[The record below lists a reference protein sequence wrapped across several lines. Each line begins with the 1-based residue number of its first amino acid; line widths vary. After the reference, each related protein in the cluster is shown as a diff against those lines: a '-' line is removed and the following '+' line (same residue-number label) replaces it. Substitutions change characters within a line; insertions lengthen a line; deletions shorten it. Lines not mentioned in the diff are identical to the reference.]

1 MSGSSLLE
9 LQDVSFGYGEGQ
21 SFIPVLDKVNFC
33 VESGQRI
40 ALLGRSGSGKSTLM
54 NILAGLLLPER
65 GSVVW
70 QGTDVTQ
77 LNDAKRVALRR
88 QTIGVVYQFHHL
100 LPEFSA
106 EENVALPAI
115 LGGQK
120 VAKSTQLAHQLLD
133 QVGLG
138 HRFDHRP
145 GELSGGERQRVAV
158 ARALA
163 GHPKVLL
170 MDEPTGNLDE
180 ATADQVLAMLI
191 DLSETTQTSLVIV
204 THDRRVAAQT
214 DQQFELHHGE
224 MKPFQGIETTGG
236 VSSNHS
242 LLAIATR
249 PEDLP
254 SPVVQRRR
262 PSKASQ

>member
-1 MSGSSLLE
+1 MSGSSLLA
-9 LQDVSFGYGEGQ
+9 LQSVSFGYGDGQ
-21 SFIPVLDKVNFC
+21 SRIPVLDDVNFC
-33 VESGQRI
+33 IESGQRL

-54 NILAGLLLPER
+54 NILAGLLIPER
-65 GSVVW
+65 GSVIW
-70 QGTDVTQ
+70 QGIDITG

-115 LGGQK
+115 LGGQT
-120 VAKSTQLAHQLLD
+120 VATSTQLARQLLD

-145 GELSGGERQRVAV
+145 GELSGGERQRVAI

-180 ATADQVLAMLI
+180 TTADQILAMLL

-204 THDRRVAAQT
+204 THDRRVATQT

-224 MKPFQGIETTGG
+224 LKPF
-236 VSSNHS
+236 
-242 LLAIATR
+242 
-249 PEDLP
+249 
-254 SPVVQRRR
+254 
-262 PSKASQ
+262 

>member
-1 MSGSSLLE
+1 MSGSSLLA
-9 LQDVSFGYGEGQ
+9 LQSVSFGYGDGP
-21 SFIPVLDKVNFC
+21 SRVPVLDDVNFC
-33 VESGQRI
+33 IESGQRL

-54 NILAGLLLPER
+54 NILAGLLLPEQ

-70 QGTDVTQ
+70 QGTDITQ
-77 LNDAKRVALRR
+77 LNDARRVALRR

-115 LGGQK
+115 LGGQTL
-120 VAKSTQLAHQLLD
+120 ATSTQLARQLLD

-138 HRFDHRP
+138 HRLDHRP
-145 GELSGGERQRVAV
+145 GELSGGERQRVAI

-180 ATADQVLAMLI
+180 TTADEVLAMLL
-191 DLSETTQTSLVIV
+191 DLSTTTQTSLMIV
-204 THDRRVAAQT
+204 THDRRVAIQT
-214 DQQFELHHGE
+214 DAQFELHRG
-224 MKPFQGIETTGG
+224 QLQS
-236 VSSNHS
+236 V
-242 LLAIATR
+242 
-249 PEDLP
+249 
-254 SPVVQRRR
+254 
-262 PSKASQ
+262 

>member
-1 MSGSSLLE
+1 MSGSSLLA
-9 LQDVSFGYGEGQ
+9 LQSVSFGYGDGQ
-21 SFIPVLDKVNFC
+21 SRIPVLDDVNFC
-33 VESGQRI
+33 VESGQRL
-40 ALLGRSGSGKSTLM
+40 ALLGRSGSGKSTLI
-54 NILAGLLLPER
+54 NILAGLLFPEQ

-70 QGTDVTQ
+70 QGTNITQ

-115 LGGQK
+115 LGGQT
-120 VAKSTQLAHQLLD
+120 VATSTQLARQLLG

-138 HRFDHRP
+138 HRLDHRP
-145 GELSGGERQRVAV
+145 GELSGGERQRVAI

-180 ATADQVLAMLI
+180 TTADEVLAVLL
-191 DLSETTQTSLVIV
+191 DLSKTTQTSLVIV
-204 THDRRVAAQT
+204 THDRRVATQT

-224 MKPFQGIETTGG
+224 MKPF
-236 VSSNHS
+236 
-242 LLAIATR
+242 
-249 PEDLP
+249 
-254 SPVVQRRR
+254 
-262 PSKASQ
+262 

>member
-1 MSGSSLLE
+1 MSGSSLLA
-9 LQDVSFGYGEGQ
+9 LQSVSFGYGDGQ
-21 SFIPVLDKVNFC
+21 SRIPVLDDVNFC
-33 VESGQRI
+33 VESGQRL
-40 ALLGRSGSGKSTLM
+40 ALVGRSGSGKSTLM
-54 NILAGLLLPER
+54 NILAGLLIPER
-65 GSVVW
+65 GSGIW
-70 QGTDVTQ
+70 QGIDITG

-115 LGGQK
+115 LGGQT
-120 VAKSTQLAHQLLD
+120 VATSTQLARQLLD

-145 GELSGGERQRVAV
+145 GELSGGERQRVAI

-180 ATADQVLAMLI
+180 TTADQVLAMLL

-204 THDRRVAAQT
+204 THDRRVATQT

-224 MKPFQGIETTGG
+224 LKPF
-236 VSSNHS
+236 
-242 LLAIATR
+242 
-249 PEDLP
+249 
-254 SPVVQRRR
+254 
-262 PSKASQ
+262 

>member
-1 MSGSSLLE
+1 MSGSSLLA
-9 LQDVSFGYGEGQ
+9 LQSVSFGYGDGQ
-21 SFIPVLDKVNFC
+21 SRIPVLDDVNFC
-33 VESGQRI
+33 IESGQRL

-54 NILAGLLLPER
+54 NILAGLLLPEQ

-70 QGTDVTQ
+70 QGTDITQ

-115 LGGQK
+115 LGGQT
-120 VAKSTQLAHQLLD
+120 VATSTQLARQLLD

-138 HRFDHRP
+138 HRLAHRP
-145 GELSGGERQRVAV
+145 GELSGGERQRVAI

-180 ATADQVLAMLI
+180 TTADQVLAMLL
-191 DLSETTQTSLVIV
+191 DLSGTTQTSLVIV
-204 THDRRVAAQT
+204 THDRRVATQT
-214 DQQFELHHGE
+214 DAQFELHRGE
-224 MKPFQGIETTGG
+224 LKSF
-236 VSSNHS
+236 
-242 LLAIATR
+242 
-249 PEDLP
+249 
-254 SPVVQRRR
+254 
-262 PSKASQ
+262 

>member
-9 LQDVSFGYGEGQ
+9 LQSVSFCYGDGQ
-21 SFIPVLDKVNFC
+21 SRIPVLDDVNFC
-33 VESGQRI
+33 ITSGQRL

-54 NILAGLLLPER
+54 NILAGLLIPER
-65 GSVVW
+65 GSVIW
-70 QGTDVTQ
+70 QGIDISQ
-77 LNDAKRVALRR
+77 LNDAKLVALRR

-115 LGGQK
+115 LGGQT
-120 VAKSTQLAHQLLD
+120 VATSTRMARQLLD

-145 GELSGGERQRVAV
+145 GELSGGERQRVAI

-180 ATADQVLAMLI
+180 TTADQVLAMLI
-191 DLSETTQTSLVIV
+191 DLSKMTQTSLVIV
-204 THDRRVAAQT
+204 THDRRVATQT

-224 MKPFQGIETTGG
+224 MKSF
-236 VSSNHS
+236 
-242 LLAIATR
+242 
-249 PEDLP
+249 
-254 SPVVQRRR
+254 
-262 PSKASQ
+262 

>member
-1 MSGSSLLE
+1 MSGSSLLA
-9 LQDVSFGYGEGQ
+9 LQSVSFGYGDGQ
-21 SFIPVLDKVNFC
+21 SRIPVLDDVNFC
-33 VESGQRI
+33 IESGQRF
-40 ALLGRSGSGKSTLM
+40 ALVGRSGSGKSTLM
-54 NILAGLLLPER
+54 NILAGLLLPEQ

-70 QGTDVTQ
+70 QGTDITQ

-115 LGGQK
+115 IGGQT
-120 VAKSTQLAHQLLD
+120 VTTSTRLARQLLD

-138 HRFDHRP
+138 HRLAHRP
-145 GELSGGERQRVAV
+145 GELSGGERQRVAI

-180 ATADQVLAMLI
+180 TTAAQVLAMLI

-204 THDRRVAAQT
+204 THDRRVATQT

-224 MKPFQGIETTGG
+224 MKPF
-236 VSSNHS
+236 
-242 LLAIATR
+242 
-249 PEDLP
+249 
-254 SPVVQRRR
+254 
-262 PSKASQ
+262 

>member
-1 MSGSSLLE
+1 MSGSSLLA
-9 LQDVSFGYGEGQ
+9 LQSVSFGYGDGQ
-21 SFIPVLDKVNFC
+21 SRIPVLDDVNFC
-33 VESGQRI
+33 VESGQRL
-40 ALLGRSGSGKSTLM
+40 ALVGRSGSGKSTLM
-54 NILAGLLLPER
+54 NILAGLLIPER
-65 GSVVW
+65 GSVIW
-70 QGTDVTQ
+70 QGIDITG

-115 LGGQK
+115 LGGQT
-120 VAKSTQLAHQLLD
+120 VATSIQLARQLLD

-145 GELSGGERQRVAV
+145 GELSGGERQRVAI

-180 ATADQVLAMLI
+180 TTADQVLAMLL

-204 THDRRVAAQT
+204 THDRRVATQT

-224 MKPFQGIETTGG
+224 LKPF
-236 VSSNHS
+236 
-242 LLAIATR
+242 
-249 PEDLP
+249 
-254 SPVVQRRR
+254 
-262 PSKASQ
+262 

>member
-1 MSGSSLLE
+1 MSGSSLLA
-9 LQDVSFGYGEGQ
+9 LQSVSFGYGDGQ
-21 SFIPVLDKVNFC
+21 SRIPVLDDVNFC
-33 VESGQRI
+33 VESGQRL
-40 ALLGRSGSGKSTLM
+40 ALVGRSGSGKSTLM
-54 NILAGLLLPER
+54 NILAGLLIPER
-65 GSVVW
+65 GSVIW
-70 QGTDVTQ
+70 QGIDITG
-77 LNDAKRVALRR
+77 LNDAKRVTLRR

-115 LGGQK
+115 LGGQT
-120 VAKSTQLAHQLLD
+120 VATSTQLARQLLD

-145 GELSGGERQRVAV
+145 GELSGGERQRVAI

-163 GHPKVLL
+163 GHPTVLL

-180 ATADQVLAMLI
+180 TTADQVLAMLL

-204 THDRRVAAQT
+204 THDRRVATQT

-224 MKPFQGIETTGG
+224 LKPF
-236 VSSNHS
+236 
-242 LLAIATR
+242 
-249 PEDLP
+249 
-254 SPVVQRRR
+254 
-262 PSKASQ
+262 